1 MRRRWRKRQ
10 WEEWWRTH
18 GAGDRRA
25 SDEGGGDG
33 VTTRGKERRDREDK
47 MELRA
52 ALPLQRMATLEDSV
66 QELTE
71 SHKKLMGTQ
80 KQILSMMLA
89 VCSHLGIKVTMP
101 DDSTAFAVVHSTVS
115 SIPSPLVDDIS
126 ALSIGRAPA
135 SAAPSVASASSAHS
149 SMRSGTSAFCAH
161 PLSTVGGGS
170 HHGSAAVSRA
180 SFRGHSQATYGISE
194 QSPNGIVQITWD
206 RSKPYVIRS
215 EGISRGFVMV
225 KHMSVRARQWSM
237 AHPSHNMLDHPDII
251 CANIMYSH
259 INISQTTWS
268 SSVDDIDGGDN
279 QAEETSVYSF
289 GSTLSLQSSNGVG
302 RDGNTVHWRRHMTS
316 DHPYTSF
323 SDPVD
328 VSSSD
333 AESFDEDDMYGS
345 DHNMREVVME
355 SLDEEWV
362 EGSQCSDDRVD
373 HMDIEAIN
381 YCGSDD
387 RIETTSG
394 SSDDEQGADTSH
406 SVEDMIKRRQ
416 HVTNGPG
423 TLSSSGN

>member
-1 MRRRWRKRQ
+1 MSHIPLSHVAVVQGTDTADTGMATRRRRVPKKQ
-10 WEEWWRTH
+10 PSPQ
-18 GAGDRRA
+18 AVANQDA
-25 SDEGGGDG
+25 
-33 VTTRGKERRDREDK
+33 
-47 MELRA
+47 
-52 ALPLQRMATLEDSV
+52 RMATLEDSV

-149 SMRSGTSAFCAH
+149 SMRSGTS
-161 PLSTVGGGS
+161 
-170 HHGSAAVSRA
+170 
-180 SFRGHSQATYGISE
+180 
-194 QSPNGIVQITWD
+194 
-206 RSKPYVIRS
+206 
-215 EGISRGFVMV
+215 
-225 KHMSVRARQWSM
+225 
-237 AHPSHNMLDHPDII
+237 
-251 CANIMYSH
+251 
-259 INISQTTWS
+259 
-268 SSVDDIDGGDN
+268 
-279 QAEETSVYSF
+279 
-289 GSTLSLQSSNGVG
+289 
-302 RDGNTVHWRRHMTS
+302 
-316 DHPYTSF
+316 
-323 SDPVD
+323 D

-406 SVEDMIKRRQ
+406 SVEDMIDGNLTEILQSIYRNADNMSLMAQELCRALGIDIDSLS
-416 HVTNGPG
+416 N
-423 TLSSSGN
+423 TLYDQDPSPP